1 MLRVTRGVYFAR
13 TVPNQVATDALAT
26 WAGPPK
32 TTQPLPGVQMATA
45 CPTRGTPSASVA
57 TCGGVESPDVH
68 KCNRGSSPLPAF
80 VEDLSLRRPRL
91 GLVAMQLRGHGE
103 RTEPRPTP
111 GRGRHTDG
119 PGSHAAGGPTPWCA
133 SIAARGQL
141 SGSAGS
147 WPSALPAL
155 AISALGSIPALF
167 QAASRWLSAGAAGG
181 TVVSWRLQLT
191 RPWANLLARTHML
204 LRYVSAPLWGCQAL
218 LSPDCLNS
226 LALNRRSRRS
236 WW

>member
-1 MLRVTRGVYFAR
+1 MRLTLKRTLPSYLQVSCSTLPGLSRLSRLCSPPVPGTECPVSPENEGGRDSLVRAGEGSNLGLARAAVLLRVTRGVYFAR
-13 TVPNQVATDALAT
+13 TVPNQAATDALAT

-103 RTEPRPTP
+103 RKRPRQNAAAAAKLMAT
-111 GRGRHTDG
+111 GR
-119 PGSHAAGGPTPWCA
+119 
-133 SIAARGQL
+133 QL
-141 SGSAGS
+141 VDKTK
-147 WPSALPAL
+147 
-155 AISALGSIPALF
+155 F
-167 QAASRWLSAGAAGG
+167 R
-181 TVVSWRLQLT
+181 
-191 RPWANLLARTHML
+191 
-204 LRYVSAPLWGCQAL
+204 
-218 LSPDCLNS
+218 
-226 LALNRRSRRS
+226 
-236 WW
+236 